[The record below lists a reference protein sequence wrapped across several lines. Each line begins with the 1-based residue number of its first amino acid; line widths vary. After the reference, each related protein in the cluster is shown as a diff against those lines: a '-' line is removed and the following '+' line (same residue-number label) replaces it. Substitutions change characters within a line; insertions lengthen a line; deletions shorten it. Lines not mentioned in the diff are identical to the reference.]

1 MIKGDLM
8 GLFDKFR
15 RKVRNIS
22 EETDTEELTEPES
35 PRINQREIP
44 MQNELK
50 PIQSEKKVETTVSK
64 QETEWDEWD
73 EPLEVSSVEPWKKLS
88 KKERKKQKKELQ
100 KKRKKHY

>member
-44 MQNELK
+44 MQNESK
-50 PIQSEKKVETTVSK
+50 PIQNEKKS
-64 QETEWDEWD
+64 
-73 EPLEVSSVEPWKKLS
+73 
-88 KKERKKQKKELQ
+88 
-100 KKRKKHY
+100 